1 MPRNDAAGR
10 RAIPESTRLTLQ
22 APLQR
27 HARDEDGGRCRSIE
41 IRFRGRFAYVDA
53 QPAGEDVPDEGPI
66 HLCRL
71 GYLGSAEHWEFAF
84 YKYSDDRYEP
94 SFLPSGSFV
103 GSPEEAFD
111 CAAFAYLS

>member
-1 MPRNDAAGR
+1 MPRSRAIAW
-10 RAIPESTRLTLQ
+10 RAIPESTRSALQ
-22 APLQR
+22 TRLQR
-27 HARDEDGGRCRSIE
+27 HGRDASGGRCRSIE

-53 QPAGEDVPDEGPI
+53 QPAGDEVSDEAPI

-71 GYLGSAEHWEFAF
+71 GYLGNPEHWEFAF
-84 YKYSDDRYEP
+84 YKYSDNTYER

-111 CAAFAYLS
+111 CAALAYLS